1 MFFKKKKHISKIPG
15 FVYLTTINGGP
26 EIDIIK
32 GLLESNGIKVY
43 LDYEAVKNVIGL
55 TMNGMGSVDFYVPE
69 DKKEIAERLIFD
81 KEDRVDE

>member
-1 MFFKKKKHISKIPG
+1 MFFKEKKHISKIPG

-43 LDYEAVKNVIGL
+43 LEYEAVGNIIGL
-55 TMNGMGSVDFYVPE
+55 TMNGMGTVDIYVPQE
-69 DKKEIAERLIFD
+69 KKEEAEKLLEESN
-81 KEDRVDE
+81 ED